1 MARCIRL
8 HRALAATL
16 LAVLAGLTPV
26 RTGAQ
31 LPSPPNRFYGTVQIN
46 GATAPDGTSVIA
58 LMGDAECARTETIG
72 GAYRLDVPAA
82 SARPGCGGEGQTVR
96 FRVAGV
102 IAPQSAPWRGA
113 SFTELPLIVQ
123 IAPFGTAALDLGS
136 PCIPP
141 TGQAR
146 CDPAR
151 LRLWNGEQEA
161 WNLLFRAL
169 GAPDPPPDRVFA
181 EVIRLRLEA
190 GDPALLALF
199 AQRLGWPYVRITAIH
214 FRGTPPTEADEYVEI
229 ANLGGAPQLMTGW
242 RLRIAS
248 SGAEF
253 RFQPG
258 AVLQSGQRCRA
269 YTNLTRAD
277 SCPGFGFG
285 STFGLWDNDTDTAT
299 LSVDVPAIVADHT
312 AYRADPL
319 HQPPPPLLRGVAG
332 EQ

>member
-1 MARCIRL
+1 MARCAHM
-8 HRALAATL
+8 HRVLAATL
-16 LAVLAGLTPV
+16 LAILAGLAPAGA
-26 RTGAQ
+26 GAQ
-31 LPSPPNRFYGTVQIN
+31 LPIPPNRFYGAVQIN
-46 GATAPDGTSVIA
+46 GSPAPDGTSVVA
-58 LMGDAECARTETIG
+58 LMGDTECGRTETVG
-72 GAYRLDVPAA
+72 GAYRVDVPAA
-82 SARPGCGGEGQTVR
+82 GTRPGCGGDGRVVR

-102 IAPQSAPWRGA
+102 MAPQAVPWRGA
-113 SFTELPLIVQ
+113 SFTELHLAVQ
-123 IAPFGTAALDLGS
+123 IAPFATAALDLGS

-141 TGQAR
+141 TGQTR

-169 GAPDPPPDRVFA
+169 GAPDPAPDRVFA
-181 EVIRLRLEA
+181 EVIRMRLEA
-190 GDPALLALF
+190 GDPALVALF
-199 AQRLGWPYVRITAIH
+199 AQRLGWPYVKITAIR
-214 FRGTPPTEADEYVEI
+214 FRGTPPAEPDEYVEI
-229 ANLGGAPQLMTGW
+229 TNLGGAPQPMTGW
-242 RLRIAS
+242 RLHIGS

-258 AVLQSGQRCRA
+258 AVLQAGQRCRA

-285 STFGLWDNDTDTAT
+285 STFGLWDNDGDTVT
-299 LSVDVPAIVADHT
+299 LTVDLPALIADRT

-319 HQPPPPLLRGVAG
+319 NQPPPPLLRGIAG